1 MLGCSVYLVSYL
13 THIRKLLFTILYLT
27 GCSHGSIRLRDSTG
41 SMNGR
46 VEVCLNGDWGTVC
59 HDRWSTVDS
68 NIACRQLGFSN
79 SGIFPLCVNFIIV
92 YVATYQ
98 DCLTLD
104 PDGT

>member
-1 MLGCSVYLVSYL
+1 M
-13 THIRKLLFTILYLT
+13 IRISRPLSLAPVFIYFT

-59 HDRWSTVDS
+59 HDGWSTVDS

-79 SGIFPLCVNFIIV
+79 SGTIPPCVNCTNV
-92 YVATYQ
+92 YIPRLVTS
-98 DCLTLD
+98 L
-104 PDGT
+104 